1 MTQYGEGRRSSY
13 PIWKVG
19 TDRLRNRSDPRNH
32 PKRYCSRGVTGGFP
46 PARSRET
53 GHAAKPLT
61 RGFSGNG
68 GFGRYCRAVSPPL

>member
-19 TDRLRNRSDPRNH
+19 THRLRNRSDPRNH
-32 PKRYCSRGVTGGFP
+32 PKRHCSRGVTGGFP

-53 GHAAKPLT
+53 GHARNPSL
-61 RGFSGNG
+61 
-68 GFGRYCRAVSPPL
+68 AVSVTTAVSDLTAERFHFPL